1 MASTADCFFKRPHKE
16 VSHPGNWY
24 IEERSREGRECTSKF
39 KRSLKR
45 YIRLC
50 KKNMLFRQLALGEN
64 DLCLRKLLNQPSS
77 VEGEGWK
84 E

>member
-1 MASTADCFFKRPHKE
+1 
-16 VSHPGNWY
+16 
-24 IEERSREGRECTSKF
+24 
-39 KRSLKR
+39 
-45 YIRLC
+45 
-50 KKNMLFRQLALGEN
+50 MLFRQLALGEN